1 MTDRTM
7 TRFEAAGQYWK
18 AAIEQ
23 DYGRKRFGVDHL
35 GGEFRLFAEYYP
47 DMAGWKVSEAD
58 RPALEEFAVTL
69 CKQLDKWEG
78 WRPWSEVGEAK
89 ESGRVVIFDWP
100 GGSVSH
106 KVRWIANRERWRNLA
121 GRYREYEDRSFDK
134 ALWTYAPGE
143 KA

>member
-1 MTDRTM
+1 MSGDRT
-7 TRFEAAGQYWK
+7 TPRLIKAGNGWVAPLELELGTLAIGLDVTGVYFVKVRAAGQ
-18 AAIEQ
+18 ELH
-23 DYGRKRFGVDHL
+23 DHL
-35 GGEFRLFAEYYP
+35 PPE
-47 DMAGWKVSEAD
+47 D